1 MHECLLGRPR
11 REGAVQVSSSGVRSI
26 VVGKGGGRQFCGR
39 KFNEESRSRW
49 KIVLDMD
56 AAAVFGHDAGG
67 DGEAESGS
75 AVLGREMRQEEF
87 VLVLRRNTGAGVRD
101 TDYNGL
107 RIRSGFGGNQ
117 DFP

>member
-1 MHECLLGRPR
+1 MHECLLRRPR
-11 REGAVQVSSSGVRSI
+11 GEGAVQVSSSGVRSI

-75 AVLGREMRQEEF
+75 AVLGREMRQGEF
-87 VLVLRRNTGAGVRD
+87 CPVLPRNTGARGRH
-101 TDYNGL
+101 TAYNRL
-107 RIRSGFGGNQ
+107 PIRS
-117 DFP
+117 